1 MTHSWDLEQGRPAT
15 AGRIRTLILATAVLT
30 TLFAWGYSAFWLYA
44 ERERMIDAAHLA
56 VSRQVASVREYSL
69 RLLANTDLMLTL
81 TDRYLDSIGTA
92 DPLTDPT
99 LTRIVNEFLQ
109 FGLGEVGI
117 RLVDR
122 HGNGYVLPAGANPAP
137 YAQLA
142 DREFFQTAMR
152 LPPGTP
158 IIGSTVRSRLNQRW
172 TFTLSH
178 RLANPAGQMVMTLAT
193 IEVDPIVRVLDSMRI
208 QPGGAIALVRR
219 DGRVLARAPFIEDL
233 IDRSLAPTRLFSH
246 YLPQAPQGTFE
257 MGAEAN
263 PIGLSNRVVAYGSL
277 DAYPMVVVASAPF
290 DSVLGPWYNQLYTIV
305 ALLAAY
311 TVLIGFVTFFSL
323 RLVRALQRRT
333 AELDGVRGALEQ
345 RVSDR
350 TSALLD
356 AWRAAE
362 ASARAKSDFLA
373 NMSHELRTPLN
384 AILGFSGMMKAQMF
398 GPLGHA
404 KYLEYVEDIH
414 SSGEHLLGIIN
425 DILDVA
431 AIEAGKVSLQE
442 DVVSLHDVSAA
453 CLRLIRPRAQRGA
466 VQLTETLPDD
476 LPQIRADE
484 RRTRQ
489 ILLNLLSNAIKF
501 TAPRGTVHLFAQVDA
516 DGGLTIGIS
525 DSGIGMSAAD
535 IAKALTPFGQV
546 ESGLARNHE
555 GTGLGLP
562 LTQGLVTL
570 HGGRLE
576 IISEPGQGTTVLVRL
591 PADRVL
597 PPSDGASV
605 AAVRQPDSSAR
616 R

>member
-1 MTHSWDLEQGRPAT
+1 MTHSWDLEQGRPAP
-15 AGRIRTLILATAVLT
+15 AGRIRTLVLATAVLT

-81 TDRYLDSIGTA
+81 TDRYLDSIGAA

-109 FGLGEVGI
+109 FGLGEIGI

-122 HGNGYVLPAGANPAP
+122 HGNGYVLPAGPNPAP
-137 YAQLA
+137 YAQLS

-152 LPPGTP
+152 QPAGTP
-158 IIGSTVRSRLNQRW
+158 VLGATTRSRLTQRW

-178 RLANPAGQMVMTLAT
+178 RLGNPASQMVMTLAT

-233 IDRSLAPTRLFSH
+233 IERSIVATRLFSH
-246 YLPQAPQGTFE
+246 YLPRAPQGTFE

-263 PIGLSNRVVAYGSL
+263 PIGMSNRVVAYGSL
-277 DAYPMVVVASAPF
+277 DAYPLVVVASAPF
-290 DSVLGPWYNQLYTIV
+290 DSVLGSWYSQLYTIL

-333 AELDGVRGALEQ
+333 AELDGVRGALER

-404 KYLEYVEDIH
+404 KYLEYVDDIH

-442 DVVSLHDVSAA
+442 DIVSLHDVSAA
-453 CLRLIRPRAQRGA
+453 CLRLIRPRALRGA
-466 VQLTETLPDD
+466 VQLTETLPGD
-476 LPQIRADE
+476 LPRFHADE
-484 RRTRQ
+484 RRIRQ
-489 ILLNLLSNAIKF
+489 ILLNLLSNAVKF
-501 TAPRGTVHLFAQVDA
+501 TPPRGTVHLFAQTDA

-546 ESGLARNHE
+546 ESGLSRNHE

-576 IISEPGQGTTVLVRL
+576 IISEPGQGSTVLVRL
-591 PADRVL
+591 PASRVL
-597 PPSDGASV
+597 APTGDASA
-605 AAVRQPDSSAR
+605 AAVRQPDS
-616 R
+616 